1 MVKIVNISGTE
12 SYIDAKPNFFFLK
25 RERKRDFLSFLT
37 SRYYDEFFT
46 IYAVFRAT
54 IFSFHFAPLLKTI
67 ATIALSLVRR
77 QS

>member
-1 MVKIVNISGTE
+1 MRNQT
-12 SYIDAKPNFFFLK
+12 FFFQ
-25 RERKRDFLSFLT
+25 REREREISSFLT
-37 SRYYDEFFT
+37 SRYYDEFFI